1 MSTFAA
7 APLAL
12 LKFMLPHGW
21 YWATTLVIP
30 PAGPEGLHEAGRR
43 GVLRRRAQEPQGR
56 GSRRVRHPRG
66 PPDGAG
72 QAGRD
77 RVERAQD
84 HVDRVQEEE
93 EEVEIGQ

>member
-30 PAGPEGLHEAGRR
+30 SLPVAMPKPTFFESFQTTCKRIDS
-43 GVLRRRAQEPQGR
+43 PYC
-56 GSRRVRHPRG
+56 SR
-66 PPDGAG
+66 
-72 QAGRD
+72 
-77 RVERAQD
+77 
-84 HVDRVQEEE
+84 
-93 EEVEIGQ
+93 